1 MCLGVPG
8 KIVEIADRER
18 LLAVADVSGVRRKV
32 NVTCIVDQAHQID
45 ACIGDWVL
53 IHVGFAMAR
62 IDEQEAAETLKVL
75 AQMGELQEE
84 MAAMQRSP
92 ELPGPGGTP

>member
-8 KIVEIADRER
+8 KIVEIADREQ
-18 LLAVADVSGVRRKV
+18 LLAVADIAGVRRKV
-32 NVTCIVDQAHQID
+32 NVTCIVDQGHSID

-62 IDEQEAAETLKVL
+62 IDEHEAAETLKVL
-75 AQMGELQEE
+75 AQMGEIQAEVE
-84 MAAMQRSP
+84 AMRQSAD
-92 ELPGPGGTP
+92 L

>member
-8 KIVEIADRER
+8 KIVEIADREQ
-18 LLAVADVSGVRRKV
+18 LLAVADVAGVRRKV
-32 NVTCIVDQAHQID
+32 NVTCIVDQGHSID

-62 IDEQEAAETLKVL
+62 IDEHEAAETLKVL
-75 AQMGELQEE
+75 TQMGEIQAEVE
-84 MAAMQRSP
+84 AMRQSADF
-92 ELPGPGGTP
+92 

>member
-8 KIVEIADRER
+8 KIVEIADREQ
-18 LLAVADVSGVRRKV
+18 LLAVADVAGVRRKV
-32 NVTCIVDQAHQID
+32 NVTCIVDQGHSID

-62 IDEQEAAETLKVL
+62 IDEHEAAETLKVL
-75 AQMGELQEE
+75 AQMGEIQAEVE
-84 MAAMQRSP
+84 AMRQSAD
-92 ELPGPGGTP
+92 L